1 MTSTI
6 TTPSDTTTGSAAAA
20 TPDADDTMTAQWT
33 SVTTPDGTFTVVADA
48 EDHVLASGWTDDPD
62 YLVALVHRSLRPET
76 VCRTDGLAT
85 IRDAVESYYSGTF
98 SAIDTVEVRQQ
109 SGPFL
114 MRAWT
119 ELRTVAPGD
128 PVTYTEFAELSGEPT
143 AVRAAAAACARNAA
157 ALFVPCHRVLRSDG
171 TLGGF
176 RYGLPIK
183 QSLLDREGRHE
194 TDRAAG

>member
-6 TTPSDTTTGSAAAA
+6 TTPTDTTPAGTTAM
-20 TPDADDTMTAQWT
+20 TKPDDTMTAQWT
-33 SVTTPDGTFTVVADA
+33 SVATADGTFTVVADPQ
-48 EDHVLASGWTDDPD
+48 DRVLASGWTDDPD

-76 VCRTDGLAT
+76 VHRTDGLAT
-85 IRDAVESYYSGTF
+85 IRDAVESYYAGTF
-98 SAIDTVEVRQQ
+98 SAIEAIEVRQQ

-119 ELRTVAPGD
+119 ELRTVAPGA
-128 PVTYTEFAELSGEPT
+128 PVTYTAFAELSGEPT

-183 QSLLDREGRHE
+183 QSLLDREAQRESDGP
-194 TDRAAG
+194 AN